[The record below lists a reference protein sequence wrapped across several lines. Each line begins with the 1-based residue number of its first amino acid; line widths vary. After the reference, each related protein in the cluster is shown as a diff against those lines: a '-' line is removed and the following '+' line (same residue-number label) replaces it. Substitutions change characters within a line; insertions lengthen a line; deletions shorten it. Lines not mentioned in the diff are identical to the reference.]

1 MAVRVVLF
9 KTTRISSPPTS
20 TSAAATD
27 AVQHNAQPEQFK
39 TTRLSNHEV
48 FATFIGLSTVPQTVA
63 SIFSQVK
70 QLNTSLFLCIR
81 MGMGVVSTSY
91 EYGWSGGCSPRR
103 VQFGTSEQA
112 AAGAAAAGACRVRP
126 SQGLPGEVPWA
137 VEWAGARSRAAGDPT
152 GERSDTAPPR
162 DRSSKIAQIPH
173 SSAGVVQL
181 TNKKHLIFTYFG
193 PNRLT
198 IGATRTHASRG
209 VSALHRPRRRPAH
222 STS

>member
-1 MAVRVVLF
+1 MLF
-9 KTTRISSPPTS
+9 NTTR
-20 TSAAATD
+20 
-27 AVQHNAQPEQFK
+27 AQPEQFK

-48 FATFIGLSTVPQTVA
+48 FATFIGLSTVPQCSLLA

-103 VQFGTSEQA
+103 VQAKA

-126 SQGLPGEVPWA
+126 SPGLSGEVP
-137 VEWAGARSRAAGDPT
+137 WAGARSRAAGDPT
-152 GERSDTAPPR
+152 GETVGHRAAARS
-162 DRSSKIAQIPH
+162 QIH
-173 SSAGVVQL
+173 TVLTHSAGVVQL

>member
-9 KTTRISSPPTS
+9 KTTRNSSPPTS

-126 SQGLPGEVPWA
+126 SPGLPGWRCRGLSSGLGR
-137 VEWAGARSRAAGDPT
+137 GA
-152 GERSDTAPPR
+152 APPGTR
-162 DRSSKIAQIPH
+162 QVRRSGHRARREIADPH
-173 SSAGVVQL
+173 SAGVVQL

>member
-1 MAVRVVLF
+1 
-9 KTTRISSPPTS
+9 
-20 TSAAATD
+20 
-27 AVQHNAQPEQFK
+27 
-39 TTRLSNHEV
+39 
-48 FATFIGLSTVPQTVA
+48 
-63 SIFSQVK
+63 
-70 QLNTSLFLCIR
+70 

-103 VQFGTSEQA
+103 VQAKA

-126 SQGLPGEVPWA
+126 SPGLPGEVP
-137 VEWAGARSRAAGDPT
+137 WAGARSRAAGDPT
-152 GERSDTAPPR
+152 GETVGHRAAGEME
-162 DRSSKIAQIPH
+162 IADPH
-173 SSAGVVQL
+173 SAGVVQL

-209 VSALHRPRRRPAH
+209 VSALHRPRRRPAR

>member
-1 MAVRVVLF
+1 M
-9 KTTRISSPPTS
+9 
-20 TSAAATD
+20 
-27 AVQHNAQPEQFK
+27 
-39 TTRLSNHEV
+39 
-48 FATFIGLSTVPQTVA
+48 STVPQTVA

-126 SQGLPGEVPWA
+126 SPGLPGEVPWA

-152 GERSDTAPPR
+152 GETVGHRAAARS
-162 DRSSKIAQIPH
+162 QIPH
-173 SSAGVVQL
+173 SAGVVQL